1 MEWSE
6 GGEKICGPQHA
17 FKNTYGNYL
26 QRETEKVVY
35 KFALETNAHR
45 KLRIKRS
52 CRVTVK

>member
-6 GGEKICGPQHA
+6 GGGKICGPQHA

-26 QRETEKVVY
+26 QRTEKVVY